1 MKLFAFAPVA
11 FAALFT
17 SVMAG
22 PAKDANDDCWA
33 MCKAVKGAPKNAM
46 KTSVTGCEGLT
57 GDVCDASCSCPILLL
72 LPLLA
77 SFAHRTTCQDDIAGG
92 PTSPSAIDAE
102 PEAEPAILIDAP
114 DASTLH
120 LSKRSPPAVAYHCD
134 AQGWK
139 GLCSDTNLV
148 NDQCEWFPW
157 GVAMSFGPPAG
168 WQCRFYP
175 DTNCNGAFIPSQYLD
190 VPLSSPGTPNWG
202 ALYGGGA
209 RPASWKCRQCPNT
222 LSCGTTYNAWSSSTK
237 PTITHDKNDPTATKA
252 TTKTMPWDW
261 QKHSSVPL
269 GIDPKNYATK
279 GH

>member
-1 MKLFAFAPVA
+1 MH
-11 FAALFT
+11 
-17 SVMAG
+17 S
-22 PAKDANDDCWA
+22 
-33 MCKAVKGAPKNAM
+33 
-46 KTSVTGCEGLT
+46 
-57 GDVCDASCSCPILLL
+57 PILLL

-102 PEAEPAILIDAP
+102 PEASEPAILIDAP

-139 GLCSDTNLV
+139 GLCTYTNLV
-148 NDQCEWFPW
+148 NDQCQSFPW

-175 DTNCNGAFIPSQYLD
+175 ETNCNGAFIPSQYLD

-202 ALYGGGA
+202 AFYGGGA
-209 RPASWKCRQCPNT
+209 KPASWKCRQCPNT

-237 PTITHDKNDPTATKA
+237 PTITHDKNGAGNDPTATKA

-269 GIDPKNYATK
+269 GIDLKNYATK